1 MQDLI
6 KIEDCVVL
14 IDSSRSMVRKDFK
27 PNRLL
32 AALETAKSFIHEKF
46 IVDPKDRIAILSFG
60 ETIKKLCPFSYDE
73 EQLVKSLVKIQVSGV
88 GLLDEGLAFA
98 IQFLVGEMRKLG
110 GKTNRIF
117 IISDNKLEY
126 KEKIQKTIDIAKGL
140 GIYIDACQLGKTQ
153 DYSQSVLKKMARLT
167 GGNFGFFNNSKAL
180 LTAGMSYASKKELKL
195 STDYYSPD
203 KKSDLAPLI
212 SEIALQLRRPSVLDI
227 RLMMSSKERGQEKCQ
242 ICHSVKAP
250 MSNADF
256 FSEGRYCPSCER
268 PMHLSCAAM
277 WAKKSEYKEN
287 VFRCPFCFFLL
298 ELPPSASKLVEEKV
312 EVEEPKIKLIDESG
326 INTTKMSLV
335 PDYDIEDID
344 ASCTYC
350 HSIFLGDYKV
360 FQCQKCGAYYHEPCL
375 KKMHAEINA
384 CRACGAQ
391 ITFS

>member
-1 MQDLI
+1 
-6 KIEDCVVL
+6 
-14 IDSSRSMVRKDFK
+14 MVRKDFK
-27 PNRLL
+27 PNRIL
-32 AALETAKSFIHEKF
+32 AALETAKNFIHQKF

-60 ETIKKLCPFSYDE
+60 DTIKKLCSFSYDE
-73 EQLVKSLVKIQVSGV
+73 EQLVKSLEKIQISGN

-98 IQFLVGEMRKLG
+98 IQFLVAEMRRLG
-110 GKTNRIF
+110 GKTSRIF

-153 DYSQSVLKKMARLT
+153 DYSQSILKKMVRLT
-167 GGNFGFFNNSKAL
+167 GGQFGFFNNSKAL
-180 LTAGMSYASKKELKL
+180 LNAGMSFASKRELKT
-195 STDYYSPD
+195 SSDYFSPD

-250 MSNADF
+250 ITSSDF

-277 WAKKSEYKEN
+277 WAKKTEYKEN

-298 ELPPSASKLVEEKV
+298 ELPPAAAKLIEEKTD
-312 EVEEPKIKLIDESG
+312 EEPKIKLIDESG
-326 INTTKMSLV
+326 INTTKMALI
-335 PDYDIEDID
+335 PNYDIEDINS
-344 ASCTYC
+344 SCTYC
-350 HSIFLGDYKV
+350 HSIFLGDYQV
-360 FQCQKCGAYYHEPCL
+360 FQCQKCAAYYHEPCL
-375 KKMHAEINA
+375 KKMHNEIKA

-391 ITFS
+391 IL

>member
-32 AALETAKSFIHEKF
+32 VALETAKNFIHVKF

-60 ETIKKLCPFSYDE
+60 ATIKKLSSFSYDE
-73 EQLVKSLVKIQVSGV
+73 EQLVKSLEKIQVSGN
-88 GLLDEGLAFA
+88 GSLYEGLAFA

-110 GKTNRIF
+110 GKTSRIF

-126 KEKIQKTIDIAKGL
+126 KDKIQKTIDIAKGL
-140 GIYIDACQLGKTQ
+140 GIYIDACQLGTTQ
-153 DYSQSVLKKMARLT
+153 DYSQSILKKIVRLT
-167 GGNFGFFNNSKAL
+167 GGQFGFFNNSKAL
-180 LTAGMSYASKKELKL
+180 LNAGMSYASKKELKI

-227 RLMMSSKERGQEKCQ
+227 RLMMSGRERGQEKCQ

-250 MSNADF
+250 ITSSDF

-268 PMHLSCAAM
+268 PMHLSCAAL
-277 WAKKSEYKEN
+277 WAKKTEYKEN

-298 ELPPSASKLVEEKV
+298 ELPSAAMKLIEEKT
-312 EVEEPKIKLIDESG
+312 EEEPKIKLIDESG
-326 INTTKMSLV
+326 INTTKMAII
-335 PDYDIEDID
+335 PEDEIEGINS
-344 ASCTYC
+344 SCTYC

-360 FQCQKCGAYYHEPCL
+360 FQCQKCAAYYHEPCL
-375 KKMHAEINA
+375 KKMHSEIKA

-391 ITFS
+391 IL

>member
-1 MQDLI
+1 MQDLV
-6 KIEDCVVL
+6 KIEDCIVL

-32 AALETAKSFIHEKF
+32 AALETAKNFIREKF

-60 ETIKKLCPFSYDE
+60 ATIKKLCPFSYDE
-73 EQLVKSLVKIQVSGV
+73 EQLVKSLEKIKVSGN

-126 KEKIQKTIDIAKGL
+126 KEKIRKTIDIAKGL
-140 GIYIDACQLGKTQ
+140 GIYIDTCQLGKTQ
-153 DYSQSVLKKMARLT
+153 DYSQSILKKIARLT
-167 GGNFGFFNNSKAL
+167 GGQFGFFSNSKAL
-180 LTAGMSYASKKELKL
+180 LNAGMSYASKKELKT
-195 STDYYSPD
+195 STDYFSPD

-227 RLMMSSKERGQEKCQ
+227 RLMMGSKERGQEKCQ
-242 ICHSVKAP
+242 ICHSVKAAIT
-250 MSNADF
+250 SADF

-277 WAKKSEYKEN
+277 WAKKTEYKVN

-298 ELPPSASKLVEEKV
+298 ELPPAASKLIKEKT
-312 EVEEPKIKLIDESG
+312 EEEPKIKLIDESG
-326 INTTKMSLV
+326 INTTKMALI
-335 PDYDIEDID
+335 PEYDIEDINS
-344 ASCTYC
+344 SCTYC

-375 KKMHAEINA
+375 KKMHAEIKA

-391 ITFS
+391 IL

>member
-6 KIEDCVVL
+6 KIEDCVIL

-32 AALETAKSFIHEKF
+32 AALDAAKNFIHEKF
-46 IVDPKDRIAILSFG
+46 IIDPKDRIAILSFG
-60 ETIKKLCPFSYDE
+60 DTIKKLSSFSSDE
-73 EQLVKSLVKIQVSGV
+73 EQLVKSLEKIQVSGK
-88 GLLDEGLAFA
+88 GILDEGLAFA
-98 IQFLVGEMRKLG
+98 IQFLVAEMRRLG
-110 GKTNRIF
+110 GKTSRIF

-153 DYSQSVLKKMARLT
+153 DYSQSILKKIARLT
-167 GGNFGFFNNSKAL
+167 GGQFGFFSNSKAL
-180 LTAGMSYASKKELKL
+180 LNAGMSFASKKELKT
-195 STDYYSPD
+195 SSDYFSPD

-212 SEIALQLRRPSVLDI
+212 SEIALQLRRPSVLDV

-250 MSNADF
+250 ITSSDF

-277 WAKKSEYKEN
+277 WAKKTEYKEN

-298 ELPPSASKLVEEKV
+298 ELPAAAAKLIEEKTY
-312 EVEEPKIKLIDESG
+312 EEPKIKLIDESG
-326 INTTKMSLV
+326 INTTKMALI
-335 PDYDIEDID
+335 PDYDIEDIN

-350 HSIFLGDYKV
+350 HSIFLGDYRV
-360 FQCQKCGAYYHEPCL
+360 FQCQKCAAYYHEPCL
-375 KKMHAEINA
+375 KKMHSEIKA

-391 ITFS
+391 IL

>member
-1 MQDLI
+1 MQDS
-6 KIEDCVVL
+6 KVEDCVVL

-32 AALETAKSFIHEKF
+32 AALETAKNFVREKF

-60 ETIKKLCPFSYDE
+60 ATIKKLSSFSFDE
-73 EQLVKSLVKIQVSGV
+73 EQLVKSLEKIQVSGN
-88 GLLDEGLAFA
+88 GSLNEGLAFA
-98 IQFLVGEMRKLG
+98 IQFLVAEMRKLG
-110 GKTNRIF
+110 GKTSRIF

-126 KEKIQKTIDIAKGL
+126 KDKIQKTIDIAKGL
-140 GIYIDACQLGKTQ
+140 GIYIDACQLGTTQ
-153 DYSQSVLKKMARLT
+153 DYSQSILKKIVRLT
-167 GGNFGFFNNSKAL
+167 GGQFGYFNNSKAL
-180 LTAGMSYASKKELKL
+180 SNAGMSYASKKELKI
-195 STDYYSPD
+195 STDYYSQD

-227 RLMMSSKERGQEKCQ
+227 RLMMSGRERGQEKCQ

-250 MSNADF
+250 ITSSDF

-268 PMHLSCAAM
+268 PMHLSCAAL
-277 WAKKSEYKEN
+277 WAKKTEYKEN

-298 ELPPSASKLVEEKV
+298 ELPSAAMKLIEEKT
-312 EVEEPKIKLIDESG
+312 EEEPKIKLIDESG
-326 INTTKMSLV
+326 INTTKMV
-335 PDYDIEDID
+335 IIPEDDID
-344 ASCTYC
+344 DINSSCTYC

-375 KKMHAEINA
+375 KKMHSEIKA

-391 ITFS
+391 IV